1 MTDHDDVARMSS
13 VLRAARVDRFGP
25 GFASRVVRAAYAD
38 AEAPSLAHLLVPQ
51 FMRLAPAALALIL
64 ALFVYNVWIAGAGRP
79 SLEEALGVPQV
90 SIAEAYSMSNVLQ
103 ADPPQGAGR

>member
-1 MTDHDDVARMSS
+1 MTDPDDVVRMSR
-13 VLRAARVDRFGP
+13 VLRAARTDRFAT

-51 FMRLAPAALALIL
+51 FLRLAPAALALIVG
-64 ALFVYNVWIAGAGRP
+64 LFVYNVWVAGGGRP
-79 SLEEALGVPQV
+79 TLDEALGVPPV

-103 ADPPQGAGR
+103 AVPPQGAGR